1 MNLAKSRFSLLA
13 APFMSKA
20 RPKNS
25 RDWVKRHLSD
35 PYVKRANEEGFRSR
49 AVYKLSEIDDAEKL
63 IKPGMVIVD
72 LGSAPG
78 GWSQMAIKKVGA
90 QGKVVAIDLLP
101 MQPIDKVH
109 FIEADF
115 SSQAGLDAVV
125 SAINNQPVDLV
136 ISDMAP
142 NLTGVVLTDQA
153 RLYALGELAMDF
165 AVRFLKP
172 NGAFLV
178 KVFQGADFEP
188 FVKSMRR
195 KFVKVGA
202 KKPDASRDE
211 SREVYI
217 LARGLKVDVG

>member
-1 MNLAKSRFSLLA
+1 MSRS
-13 APFMSKA
+13 

-35 PYVKRANEEGFRSR
+35 PYVKKANKEGYRSR
-49 AVYKLSEIDDAEKL
+49 SVYKLQEIDAAEKL

-78 GWSQMAIKKVGA
+78 GWSQMLIEKLANT
-90 QGKVVAIDLLP
+90 GKVVAIDMLP
-101 MQPIDKVH
+101 MEPIEKVH

-115 SSQAGLDAVV
+115 SEDAGLNAVV
-125 SAINNQPVDLV
+125 AAIDNKPVDLV

-142 NLTGVVLTDQA
+142 NLTGVVITDQA
-153 RLYALGELAMDF
+153 RLYALGELATEF
-165 AVRFLKP
+165 AVKFLKP

-178 KVFQGADFEP
+178 KVFQGDGFEP
-188 FVKSMRR
+188 FVKLLRSQ
-195 KFVKVGA
+195 FIKVGA

-211 SREVYI
+211 SREVYL
-217 LARGLKVDVG
+217 LARGLKNPEEIPAAGWREIA

>member
-1 MNLAKSRFSLLA
+1 
-13 APFMSKA
+13 MSNA

-25 RDWVKRHLSD
+25 RDWLKRHLSD
-35 PYVKRANEEGFRSR
+35 PYVKKANEEGYRSR
-49 AVYKLSEIDDAEKL
+49 AVYKLQEIDNAEKL

-78 GWSQMAIKKVGA
+78 GWSQMAIKKIGTA
-90 QGKVVAIDLLP
+90 GKVVAIDMLP
-101 MQPIDKVH
+101 MEHIEKVH

-115 SSQAGLDAVV
+115 SLDEGLNAVV
-125 SAINNQPVDLV
+125 KAIENLPVDLV

-142 NLTGVVLTDQA
+142 NLTGVVITDQA
-153 RLYALGELAMDF
+153 RLYALGELAMEF

-178 KVFQGADFEP
+178 KVFQGEGFEP
-188 FVKSMRR
+188 FVKLLRSH
-195 KFVKVGA
+195 FLKVAA

-211 SREVYI
+211 SREVYL
-217 LARGLKVDVG
+217 LARGLKHPEPIPNAGWRDIA

>member
-1 MNLAKSRFSLLA
+1 
-13 APFMSKA
+13 MSKA

-35 PYVKRANEEGFRSR
+35 PYVKKANEEGYRSR
-49 AVYKLSEIDDAEKL
+49 AVYKLQEIDNVEKL

-78 GWSQMAIKKVGA
+78 SWSQMSIKKLA
-90 QGKVVAIDLLP
+90 NTGKVVAIDMLP
-101 MQPIDKVH
+101 MESIEKVH

-115 SSQAGLDAVV
+115 AENAGLGAVV
-125 SAINNQPVDLV
+125 AAIENKPVDLV
-136 ISDMAP
+136 ISDMSP
-142 NLTGVVLTDQA
+142 NMTGVVITDQA
-153 RLYALGELAMDF
+153 RLYALAELAMEF

-178 KVFQGADFEP
+178 KVFQGEGFEP
-188 FVKSMRR
+188 FVKLMRTH
-195 KFVKVGA
+195 FVKVAA

-211 SREVYI
+211 SREVFL
-217 LARGLKVDVG
+217 LARALKNPAQIPGAGWRVSS

>member
-1 MNLAKSRFSLLA
+1 
-13 APFMSKA
+13 MSKA

-35 PYVKRANEEGFRSR
+35 PYVKKANKEGYRSR
-49 AVYKLSEIDDAEKL
+49 SVYKLQEIDAAEKL

-78 GWSQMAIKKVGA
+78 GWSQMLIEKLANT
-90 QGKVVAIDLLP
+90 GKVVAIDMLP
-101 MQPIDKVH
+101 MEAINKVH

-115 SSQAGLDAVV
+115 SEDAGLNAVV
-125 SAINNQPVDLV
+125 AAIENKPIDLV

-142 NLTGVVLTDQA
+142 NLTGVVITDQA
-153 RLYALGELAMDF
+153 RLYALGELATEF

-178 KVFQGADFEP
+178 KVFQGDGFEP
-188 FVKSMRR
+188 FVKLLRSR
-195 KFVKVGA
+195 FVKVGA

-211 SREVYI
+211 SREVYL
-217 LARGLKVDVG
+217 LARGLKHPEQIPSAGWREIE